1 MLASNKVQEIVVT
14 TLPDLG
20 ELMTES
26 FQTFFVDKS
35 SGTHADELLVAG
47 VVRLLDRAMRRAEL
61 PSAVTW
67 QDHGSHYRIS
77 LAQPLAPHQLE
88 SRALPLPCAPF
99 IRTLKNSEQLP
110 ELPPNEDIVLDYE
123 AIKERNQTFWEAFK
137 SLGNDAK
144 RQYAQG
150 ESIAHLVSVAS
161 PHPDWDLLR
170 MINPAALISYNG
182 LMGQWWQASSAAL
195 PELLGIIGRLF
206 SHTPNDVATAEA
218 EWKKLAKEKGLDAGD
233 TAASA
238 SQLFN
243 PSQGKGINRPKTNG
257 TGLGNVK
264 NFWLL
269 EWLKAIGMFEA
280 GFTKTLQG
288 SNDRKTYVPVVGHMT
303 HHIQRQIMSRFKAHM
318 PYSQGAVLSDILTII
333 RYLNAFMAYVQE
345 AQEGD
350 DADADYLL
358 SFMATDPKPAS
369 SMRGFQMTYYK
380 DMGNASTVMNIAFL
394 NMPHWVTIRHAE
406 DVATYQTILEEHE
419 KIVTQFKE
427 DRGEEIELLQAYRDF
442 IVADNLTPFLDF
454 TAAYSSY
461 IISQRE
467 KRGGFAYQFE
477 TDNLR
482 RLLMSSEPTTYTP
495 ILENEGFQNI
505 AYAIRQ
511 STVIAQMRKKEG
523 DRRYDVRYGL
533 GQDLLRKSQYAHEFL
548 KAITEF
554 ITRYNAENAQ
564 VMESRPGPYRRSI
577 RTDDVADIVRL
588 IDEYQDAELI
598 CKMLIAFGYARDG
611 RKQEETHHETTTS

>member
-1 MLASNKVQEIVVT
+1 
-14 TLPDLG
+14 
-20 ELMTES
+20 MTES
-26 FQTFFVDKS
+26 FQTFLVDKS

-47 VVRLLDRAMRRAEL
+47 VVRFLDRAVRRAGQ

-67 QDHGSHYRIS
+67 QDDGSHYAIR
-77 LAQPLAPHQLE
+77 LAQPLAPHQLA
-88 SRALPLPCAPF
+88 SGALPCAPF

-110 ELPPNEDIVLDYE
+110 ELPPQEEVVLDYE
-123 AIKERNQTFWEAFK
+123 ALKERNKTFWEAFK
-137 SLGNDAK
+137 ALGNDVK

-150 ESIAHLVSVAS
+150 QSIANYVSVAQ

-182 LMGQWWQASSAAL
+182 LMGQWWQVSSAAL
-195 PELLGIIGRLF
+195 PEVLGIIGRLF
-206 SHTPNDVATAEA
+206 SQTPNDVPTAEA
-218 EWKKLAKEKGLDAGD
+218 EWKKLVKEKGLEAGD

-280 GFTKTLQG
+280 GFTKTLSG
-288 SNDRKTYVPVVGHMT
+288 GNDRKTYVPVVGHMT
-303 HHIQRQIMSRFKAHM
+303 HQIQRQIMSRFKAHM

-345 AQEGD
+345 AQESE

-369 SMRGFQMTYYK
+369 YMRGFQMAYYK

-394 NMPHWVTIRHAE
+394 NMPHWVVIRTAE
-406 DVATYQTILEEHE
+406 DVATYQAILEEHE
-419 KIVTQFKE
+419 KVVTQLKE

-442 IVADNLTPFLDF
+442 IVADNLAPFFDF

-482 RLLMSSEPTTYTP
+482 RLLMSSPKQKSYAP

-533 GQDLLRKSQYAHEFL
+533 GQDLLRKSQYADEFL

-564 VMESRPGPYRRSI
+564 VMENRSGPYRRSI

-598 CKMLIAFGYARDG
+598 CKMLIAFGYARDS
-611 RKQEETHHETTTS
+611 KAKAADTPEPTPTAEE